1 MSELPKSML
10 TEPAVIAAI
19 ISSMLA
25 FVGGVGGPIVALL
38 IGRKQAAA
46 AQRNADA
53 SMLTA
58 QKAGARSV
66 ATMRQ
71 QWIDTLRK
79 ALSEYHSILMSAKY
93 PLSTVDDRA
102 ISNLGTQ
109 IELMLNPSEE
119 ASQELEDV
127 MDKIY
132 KCTSLDE
139 RVEMDPQFVAAARR
153 VLQLEW
159 NRVKTDLL

>member
-1 MSELPKSML
+1 VSEVPKSLL

-38 IGRKQAAA
+38 IGRRNAAA
-46 AQRNADA
+46 AQRSADA

-66 ATMRQ
+66 AAMRQ
-71 QWIDTLRK
+71 QWIDSLRK

-119 ASQELEDV
+119 ASQKLENV
-127 MDKIY
+127 MDDIY
-132 KCTSLDE
+132 NCTSLDE
-139 RVEMDPQFVAAARR
+139 RIKIDPKFIAAARR
-153 VLQLEW
+153 VLKAEW
-159 NRVKTDLL
+159 DRVKADLK